1 MTESQFEDRIRL
13 GAVRSVRLIRVQ
25 STSPQIKLQVVATL
39 SNGEI
44 ESLHGVKGALKL
56 YRPETAIDYLASL
69 GLATAFVDLESCRSP
84 VLC

>member
-1 MTESQFEDRIRL
+1 MTETQFEDRIKL
-13 GAVRSVRLIRVQ
+13 GAVRGVRLIRVQ
-25 STSPQIKLQVVATL
+25 ANTPQIKFQVVATL
-39 SNGEI
+39 ANGEI